1 MTNKEFLLEV
11 QKSCHAEMPR
21 CLMLMGSLQKMLGN
35 AAVDQIAVVLSN
47 LGVFTSHKHP
57 EYVQED
63 SQTGAMTLYPPRIT
77 YHFQSEQNAEG
88 TPCAALLAE
97 YAHVEQEEASS
108 FVDAVVQTINHHLQA
123 GEEIEVPGIGTFKN
137 VLTHHSD
144 LQHIDFLPCDQMKEL
159 VNAPFACFESYEI
172 SAGKTLAPEV
182 EEQTENTTV
191 ETVEETSVEAVEETP
206 VETIEETPA
215 IEPVIPG
222 PEEKESEVP
231 EPEVEAQIVAAVT
244 PEPQPVAAVVTPDLA
259 EKKEVPVSEPI
270 ITVHRDGHIVIQDE
284 DEVGKNSINWTLCI
298 SLTLIMMGCGFL
310 LWLMFSDDVRFWD
323 DQPTEAKVVEV
334 DQPNSSPVYVAP
346 NKAEEPPVEVVA
358 QEEPKKEEPVT
369 LEPVKVEPAKEEP
382 RKVDSSKEEPRKAD
396 PIKEETRKADPV
408 PTKEEPVKP
417 AAKEFHRMKG
427 ADGKEVKVTL
437 QAGGRLT
444 LIALEHFGDKAFWPY
459 IFDVNTDKLK
469 APNLVQSGMS
479 LYLPD
484 PAYYDID
491 AKNPESVRKA
501 KNRAAQLLK

>member
-1 MTNKEFLLEV
+1 M

-21 CLMLMGSLQKMLGN
+21 CLMLMGCLQKMLGN
-35 AAVDQIAVVLSN
+35 AAVDQIAVVLPG

-63 SQTGAMTLYPPRIT
+63 PQTGAMTLYPPRIT

-88 TPCAALLAE
+88 TLCASLLAE

-108 FVDAVVQTINHHLQA
+108 FVDAVVQTVNNHLQA
-123 GEEIEVPGIGTFKN
+123 GDEIEVPGVGTFKN
-137 VLTHHSD
+137 VITHHSD
-144 LQHIDFLPCDQMKEL
+144 LQHVDFLPCDQMKEL
-159 VNAPFACFESYEI
+159 VNAPFACFEAYEI
-172 SAGKTLAPEV
+172 SAGNTSVSPAHEIEEKVAEIPAEAEIEEKEV
-182 EEQTENTTV
+182 EAPAV
-191 ETVEETSVEAVEETP
+191 VAEETSIAEPEIPEPEIPEPET
-206 VETIEETPA
+206 T
-215 IEPVIPG
+215 EPESPK
-222 PEEKESEVP
+222 PEVKESEKSP
-231 EPEVEAQIVAAVT
+231 F
-244 PEPQPVAAVVTPDLA
+244 
-259 EKKEVPVSEPI
+259 EKKELPVSEPI

-323 DQPTEAKVVEV
+323 DPPTDAKVVEAV
-334 DQPNSSPVYVAP
+334 QPNSTPVYVAP
-346 NKAEEPPVEVVA
+346 D
-358 QEEPKKEEPVT
+358 KKEEE
-369 LEPVKVEPAKEEP
+369 EPAEVIAQEAPRKVEPVKEEP
-382 RKVDSSKEEPRKAD
+382 RKVEPAKVEPRKV
-396 PIKEETRKADPV
+396 E
-408 PTKEEPVKP
+408 PTKEETVKP

-437 QAGGRLT
+437 QSGGRLT

-469 APNLVQSGMS
+469 APNLVQTGMS

-484 PAYYDID
+484 PAYYGID
-491 AKNPESVRKA
+491 AKDPESVRKA

>member
-144 LQHIDFLPCDQMKEL
+144 LQHVDFLPCDQMKEL

-172 SAGKTLAPEV
+172 SAGKTLAPEA
-182 EEQTENTTV
+182 EEQVANTTE
-191 ETVEETSVEAVEETP
+191 ETVEETPVEAVEETL

-215 IEPVIPG
+215 IEPVIPE
-222 PEEKESEVP
+222 PEEKEPEAP
-231 EPEVEAQIVAAVT
+231 EPEVEAPIVAT
-244 PEPQPVAAVVTPDLA
+244 VAP
-259 EKKEVPVSEPI
+259 EPI

-284 DEVGKNSINWTLCI
+284 DEVGKNSINWTLYI
-298 SLTLIMMGCGFL
+298 SLTLIMLGCGFL

-334 DQPNSSPVYVAP
+334 DQPNSSPVYIAP

-369 LEPVKVEPAKEEP
+369 LEPVKVEPTKEEP

-396 PIKEETRKADPV
+396 PIKEEQRKSDPV
-408 PTKEEPVKP
+408 PAKEEPVKP

-459 IFDVNTDKLK
+459 VFDVNTDKLK

>member
-1 MTNKEFLLEV
+1 MTNKEFILEV

-108 FVDAVVQTINHHLQA
+108 FVDAVVQTINHHLEA

-137 VLTHHSD
+137 VFTHHSE
-144 LQHIDFLPCDQMKEL
+144 LQHVDFQPCDQMKEL

-172 SAGKTLAPEV
+172 SAGKAVVPEV
-182 EEQTENTTV
+182 EEQAENTV
-191 ETVEETSVEAVEETP
+191 EETVEETLVEAVDE
-206 VETIEETPA
+206 
-215 IEPVIPG
+215 
-222 PEEKESEVP
+222 
-231 EPEVEAQIVAAVT
+231 T
-244 PEPQPVAAVVTPDLA
+244 PEPQPIATVVTSDPA
-259 EKKEVPVSEPI
+259 EKKEVPASEPI

-298 SLTLIMMGCGFL
+298 SLTLIMLGCGFL

-346 NKAEEPPVEVVA
+346 NKAEEPLVEVVA

-369 LEPVKVEPAKEEP
+369 LEPVKVEPTKEEPRKTEPVKEEP
-382 RKVDSSKEEPRKAD
+382 RKV
-396 PIKEETRKADPV
+396 DPV

-417 AAKEFHRMKG
+417 AAKEFHRMKD

-484 PAYYDID
+484 PSFYDID